1 MKIRKIP
8 ETELE
13 IMQVIWSN
21 ETPITTTEI
30 KKQLE
35 EKRPWS
41 QGALQSLLTRLVD
54 RDFLKASMQGKSKA
68 FEPLVNEK
76 DYIAVESRSFI
87 SKLRG
92 RSTIT
97 DLVTTLYDTNE
108 ISDKDIEELD
118 AFIEKIKKEGK

>member
-1 MKIRKIP
+1 MKIKKIP

-54 RDFLKASMQGKSKA
+54 REFLKASMQGKSKA

-108 ISDKDIEELD
+108 ISEKDIEELD

>member
-1 MKIRKIP
+1 MKIKKIP

>member
-1 MKIRKIP
+1 MKIKKIP

-21 ETPITTTEI
+21 ETLITTTEI

-54 RDFLKASMQGKSKA
+54 REFLKASMQGKSKA
-68 FEPLVNEK
+68 FEPLVAEK

>member
-1 MKIRKIP
+1 
-8 ETELE
+8 
-13 IMQVIWSN
+13 
-21 ETPITTTEI
+21 
-30 KKQLE
+30 
-35 EKRPWS
+35 
-41 QGALQSLLTRLVD
+41 
-54 RDFLKASMQGKSKA
+54 ASMQGKSKA

-108 ISDKDIEELD
+108 ISNKDIEELD

>member
-1 MKIRKIP
+1 MKIKKIP

-118 AFIEKIKKEGK
+118 AFIERIKKEGK